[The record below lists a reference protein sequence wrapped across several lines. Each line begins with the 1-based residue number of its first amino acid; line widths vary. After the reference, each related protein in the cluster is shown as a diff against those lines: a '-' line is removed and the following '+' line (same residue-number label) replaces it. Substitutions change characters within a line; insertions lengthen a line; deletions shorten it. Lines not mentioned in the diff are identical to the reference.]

1 MIPMISIQGK
11 GVSTGVAIG
20 PLYYYQRAKSTIR
33 RYEVED
39 VEAEWARFKAAQEK
53 AIEQLG
59 ELAEKAR
66 AEAGDE
72 AALLF
77 ETHQMMAEDMEYE
90 EAIQTAIQEMKLNAE
105 AAVTD
110 TAAQFAEM
118 FAAMED
124 AYFQARAADV
134 KDVSG
139 RIISALTGVVQ
150 GGIDSPV
157 PVILAADDL
166 APSETVQLDKS
177 KILGFVTEGG
187 SGSSHTAI
195 LARTMGIPAI
205 IGVGNQLKPEYE
217 GREVIIDGGTGSVV
231 VEADADTKAHLL
243 KKMEEQKKQRELLE
257 QLKGKP
263 NETKDGQKIK
273 VFCNIGSPDDVPA
286 VLSNDAGGVGLFRSE
301 FLYLNCD
308 DYPTE
313 DYQFEAYKKAL
324 SDMGG
329 KEVVIRTL
337 DIGAD
342 KQIAYFD
349 MPKEENPALGNR
361 ALRICLNRPEIFHTQ
376 LRALYRA
383 SAFGKLGI
391 MFPMVTSVWE
401 VKEARKMCEQVKKEL
416 TAEGIPFSDDVEI
429 GIMIETPAAV
439 LMSDRLAKVVDFFS
453 CGTNDLTQYT
463 LACDRQ
469 NADLGRFY
477 NPHHPAV
484 LRALKMVCDNAH
496 KNGVWVGICGELGAD
511 LELTETFLS
520 IGIDELSV
528 SPRSVLPLRQKI
540 RETDVSA
547 VKEKLL
553 ADLMS
558 DENTL

>member
-1 MIPMISIQGK
+1 MMLEDEDYNDSISNIIK
-11 GVSTGVAIG
+11 TEKVCAEYAVATTG
-20 PLYYYQRAKSTIR
+20 
-33 RYEVED
+33 D
-39 VEAEWARFKAAQEK
+39 
-53 AIEQLG
+53 
-59 ELAEKAR
+59 
-66 AEAGDE
+66 
-72 AALLF
+72 
-77 ETHQMMAEDMEYE
+77 
-90 EAIQTAIQEMKLNAE
+90 N
-105 AAVTD
+105 
-110 TAAQFAEM
+110 FAEM
-118 FAAMED
+118 FANMDD

-134 KDVSG
+134 RDVSS
-139 RIISALTGVVQ
+139 RIIRILSGAAQ

-157 PVILAADDL
+157 PVVLASDDL

-205 IGVGNQLKPEYE
+205 IGVGDQLKPEYE
-217 GREVIIDGGTGSVV
+217 GREVIIDGATGNVV
-231 VEADADTKAHLL
+231 LDADELTRAVLM
-243 KKMEEQKKQRELLE
+243 KKLEEQKKAQEMLE
-257 QLKGKP
+257 KLKGLP

-273 VFCNIGSPDDVPA
+273 IFCNIGSPDDVPS
-286 VLSNDAGGVGLFRSE
+286 VLQNDAGGVGLFRSE

-342 KQIAYFD
+342 KQIDYFEL
-349 MPKEENPALGNR
+349 PKEENPALGNR
-361 ALRICLNRPEIFHTQ
+361 ALRICLNRPEIFRTQ
-376 LRALYRA
+376 LRALFRA
-383 SAFGKLGI
+383 SVFGKLGI

-401 VKEARKMCEQVKKEL
+401 VREAKKMCDRVREEL
-416 TAEGIPFSDDVEI
+416 RSEGIPYSDDVEI
-429 GIMIETPAAV
+429 GIMIETPAAAV
-439 LMSDRLAKVVDFFS
+439 MSDRLAKEVDFFS

-477 NPHHPAV
+477 DPHHPAM
-484 LRALKMVCDNAH
+484 LRLLKMVCDNAH

-511 LELTETFLS
+511 LALTETFLS

-528 SPRSVLPLRQKI
+528 SPRAVLPLREKVRSVNVSAI
-540 RETDVSA
+540 REKVI
-547 VKEKLL
+547 V
-553 ADLMS
+553 DLMS
-558 DENTL
+558 DENAL

>member
-1 MIPMISIQGK
+1 MISIQGK
-11 GVSTGVAIG
+11 GVSTGVAMG
-20 PLYYYQRAKSTIR
+20 PLYFYTRAKSTIR
-33 RYEVED
+33 RIKVTD
-39 VEAEWARFKAAQEK
+39 TEAEWGRFKAAQAK

-59 ELAEKAR
+59 ELYEKAL
-66 AEAGDE
+66 AEAGEE
-72 AALLF
+72 AAILF
-77 ETHQMMAEDMEYE
+77 ETHQMMAEDDDYVESIE
-90 EAIQTAIQEMKLNAE
+90 NLIKEDKLNAE

-110 TAAQFAEM
+110 TAAQFADM
-118 FAAMED
+118 FAQMDD
-124 AYFQARAADV
+124 AYMQARAADV

-139 RIISALTGVVQ
+139 RIIGILTGVVQ
-150 GGIDSPV
+150 GGIDSDV
-157 PVILAADDL
+157 PVVLAADDL

-177 KILGFVTEGG
+177 KILGFITEGG

-205 IGVGNQLKPEYE
+205 IGVGKQVKAEYE
-217 GREVIIDGGTGSVV
+217 GRDVIVDGGTGSIII
-231 VEADADTKAHLL
+231 DADEATRNVMMAKR
-243 KKMEEQKKQRELLE
+243 EEQIKQRKLLE
-257 QLKGKP
+257 QLKGQE
-263 NETKDGQKIK
+263 NITRDGQKIR
-273 VFCNIGSPDDVPA
+273 VYCNIGNPEDVPT
-286 VLSNDAGGVGLFRSE
+286 VLSNDGGGVGLFRSE
-301 FLYLNCD
+301 FLYLNCS

-313 DYQFEAYKKAL
+313 DYQFEAYRQVL
-324 SDMGG
+324 SDMGD
-329 KEVVIRTL
+329 KEVIIRTL

-342 KQIAYFD
+342 KQIDYFQ

-361 ALRICLNRPEIFHTQ
+361 ALRICLNRPEIFKTQ

-383 SAFGKLGI
+383 SAYGKLGI

-401 VKEARKMCEQVKKEL
+401 VKEAKKLCEVVKKEL
-416 TAEGIPFSDDVEI
+416 EAEGKPFSPDVEI
-429 GIMIETPAAV
+429 GIMIETPAAAV
-439 LMSDRLAKVVDFFS
+439 MSDRLAKLVDFFS

-469 NADLGRFY
+469 NNDLGRFF

-484 LRALKMVCDNAH
+484 LRLLKMVCDNAH

-540 RETDVSA
+540 REVTLSD
-547 VKEKLL
+547 VKEKVL
-553 ADLMS
+553 ADLLG
-558 DENTL
+558 DENTI

>member
-1 MIPMISIQGK
+1 MISIQGK
-11 GVSTGVAIG
+11 GVSIGVAAG
-20 PLYYYQRAKSTIR
+20 PLYFYRRATTTLK
-33 RYEVED
+33 RYAVED
-39 VEAEWARFKAAQEK
+39 VEAEWKRFKDAQAK

-72 AALLF
+72 AAMLF
-77 ETHQMMAEDMEYE
+77 ETHQMMCEDQDYE
-90 EAIQTAIQEMKLNAE
+90 ESIEAGIKEGRNAE
-105 AAVTD
+105 AVVTD
-110 TAAQFAEM
+110 TAAEFAEM
-118 FAAMED
+118 FATMD
-124 AYFQARAADV
+124 DTYMQARAADV
-134 KDVSG
+134 KDVSN
-139 RIISALTGVVQ
+139 RIIGILSGVVQ
-150 GGIDSPV
+150 GGIDSDV
-157 PVILAADDL
+157 PVILTADDL

-177 KILGFVTEGG
+177 KILGFITAGG

-205 IGVGNQLKPEYE
+205 IGVGDQIKAEFE
-217 GREVIIDGGTGSVV
+217 GRDVIVDGGTGNIVV
-231 VEADADTKAHLL
+231 DADESTKAVLMA
-243 KKMEEQKKQRELLE
+243 KREQQIKHREMLN
-257 QLKGKP
+257 QLKGKE
-263 NETKDGQKIK
+263 NITKDGQKVRIY
-273 VFCNIGSPDDVPA
+273 CNIGSVEDVHT
-286 VLSNDAGGVGLFRSE
+286 VLENDGGGIGLFRSE

-313 DYQFEAYKKAL
+313 DYQFEAYKKVL

-342 KQIAYFD
+342 KQIDYFEL
-349 MPKEENPALGNR
+349 PKEENPALGNR
-361 ALRICLNRPEIFHTQ
+361 ALRICLNRPEIFRTQ

-383 SAFGKLGI
+383 SAYGKLCI

-401 VKEARKMCEQVKKEL
+401 VKEAKKMCEIVKKEL

-429 GIMIETPAAV
+429 GIMIETPAAAV
-439 LMSDRLAKVVDFFS
+439 MSDRLAKEVDFFS

-469 NADLGRFY
+469 NNDLGRFF

-484 LRALKMVCDNAH
+484 LRLLKMVTDNAH
-496 KNGVWVGICGELGAD
+496 KNGIWVGICGELGAD
-511 LELTETFLS
+511 QTLTETFLS

-528 SPRSVLPLRQKI
+528 SPRSVLPLRQKVL
-540 RETDVSA
+540 ETTVCDV
-547 VKEKLL
+547 KDQIIEDLL
-553 ADLMS
+553 S
-558 DENTL
+558 DQNTL

>member
-1 MIPMISIQGK
+1 MILIQGK
-11 GVSTGVAIG
+11 GVSNGVAIG
-20 PLYYYQRAKSTIR
+20 PLYFYQRAKATIT
-33 RYEVED
+33 RYEVAD
-39 VEAEWARFKAAQEK
+39 ADAEWARFKDAQAK

-66 AEAGDE
+66 EEAGDE

-90 EAIQTAIQEMKLNAE
+90 EAIQAAIQDTKLNAE

-118 FAAMED
+118 FASMD
-124 AYFQARAADV
+124 DPYFQARAADV
-134 KDVSG
+134 KDVSS
-139 RIISALTGVVQ
+139 RIIGILAGVAQ
-150 GGIDSPV
+150 GGINSPV
-157 PVILAADDL
+157 PVI
-166 APSETVQLDKS
+166 QS

-195 LARTMGIPAI
+195 LARTMGIPAV
-205 IGVGNQLKPEYE
+205 IGVGDQLKPEYE
-217 GREVIIDGGTGSVV
+217 GREVIIDGGTGNVTI
-231 VEADADTKAHLL
+231 EADEDAKAHLL
-243 KKMEEQKKQRELLE
+243 AKMEEQKKMREMLE
-257 QLKGKP
+257 QLKGLP
-263 NETKDGQKIK
+263 NETLDGQQIR
-273 VFCNIGSPDDVPA
+273 VYCNIGGPDDVPA

-308 DYPTE
+308 DFPSE
-313 DYQFEAYKKAL
+313 DVQFEAYKKVL

-342 KQIAYFD
+342 KQIAYFN

-376 LRALYRA
+376 LRALFRA
-383 SAFGKLGI
+383 SAYGKLGI

-416 TAEGIPFSDDVEI
+416 TAEGIPFSEDVEI

-469 NADLGRFY
+469 NNDLGRFY

-540 RETDVSA
+540 RETDVSK
-547 VKEKLL
+547 VKDKVL
-553 ADLMS
+553 ADLLS
-558 DENTL
+558 DENTI

>member
-1 MIPMISIQGK
+1 MISIQGK

-33 RYEVED
+33 RYEVAD
-39 VEAEWARFKAAQEK
+39 PDAEWARFKAAQEK
-53 AIEQLG
+53 AIAQLG

-66 AEAGDE
+66 EEAGDE

-90 EAIQTAIQEMKLNAE
+90 EAIQTAIQENKLNAE

-110 TAAQFAEM
+110 TAAQFADM
-118 FAAMED
+118 FTAMD
-124 AYFQARAADV
+124 DPYFQARSADV

-139 RIISALTGVVQ
+139 RIIAALTGVAQ

-217 GREVIIDGGTGSVV
+217 GREVIIDGSTGSVV
-231 VEADADTKAHLL
+231 VEADADTRAHLL
-243 KKMEEQKKQRELLE
+243 KKMEEQKRQRELLVK
-257 QLKGKP
+257 LKGQP
-263 NETKDGQKIK
+263 NVTLDGQSIK
-273 VFCNIGSPDDVPA
+273 VFCNIGSPDDVAA

-308 DYPTE
+308 DYPSE

-324 SDMGG
+324 SDMNGR
-329 KEVVIRTL
+329 EVVIRTL

-342 KQIAYFD
+342 KQIGYFN
-349 MPKEENPALGNR
+349 MPHEENPALGNR

-383 SAFGKLGI
+383 SAYGRLGI

-401 VKEARKMCEQVKKEL
+401 VKEARKMCEQVKAEL
-416 TAEGIPFSDDVEI
+416 TKEGIPFSDDVEI

-511 LELTETFLS
+511 LALTETFLS

-528 SPRSVLPLRQKI
+528 SPRAVLPLRQKI
-540 RETDVSA
+540 REINVSQI
-547 VKEKLL
+547 KEKVL
-553 ADLMS
+553 ADLLS
-558 DENTL
+558 DENTI

>member
-1 MIPMISIQGK
+1 MITIQGK
-11 GVSTGVAIG
+11 GASTGVAIG
-20 PLYYYQRAKSTIR
+20 PLYYYQRAKSTIS
-33 RYEVED
+33 RYQVD
-39 VEAEWARFKAAQEK
+39 DADAEWARFKAAQEK

-66 AEAGDE
+66 VEAGDE

-77 ETHQMMAEDMEYE
+77 ETHQMMAEDMDYE
-90 EAIQTAIQEMKLNAE
+90 EAIQAAIQEEKHNAE

-110 TAAQFAEM
+110 TAAQFADM
-118 FAAMED
+118 FANMD
-124 AYFQARAADV
+124 DPYMQARAADV
-134 KDVSG
+134 KDVSN
-139 RIISALTGVVQ
+139 RIISILTGVVQ
-150 GGIDSPV
+150 GGINSPV

-217 GREVIIDGGTGSVV
+217 GREVILDGNTGNVV
-231 VEADADTKAHLL
+231 VEADDATKTRLL
-243 KKMEEQKKQRELLE
+243 QKMEEQKKQQELLN
-257 QLKGKP
+257 QLKGLP
-263 NETKDGQKIK
+263 NETKDGHRIR
-273 VFCNIGSPDDVPA
+273 VYCNIGSPDDVPA
-286 VLSNDAGGVGLFRSE
+286 VLKNDAGGVGLFRSE

-308 DYPTE
+308 DYPSE

-324 SDMGG
+324 SDMEGR
-329 KEVVIRTL
+329 EVVIRTL

-342 KQIAYFD
+342 KQIGYFNL
-349 MPKEENPALGNR
+349 PHEENPAMGNR

-376 LRALYRA
+376 IRALYRA
-383 SAFGKLGI
+383 SAFGKLSI

-401 VKEARKMCEQVKKEL
+401 VREAKKMCERVKKEL
-416 TAEGIPFSDDVEI
+416 TEEGIHFDEDVQI
-429 GIMIETPAAV
+429 GIMIETPAAAIC
-439 LMSDRLAKVVDFFS
+439 SDRLAKEVDFFS

-469 NADLGRFY
+469 NDDLGRFF
-477 NPHHPAV
+477 NPHHLAV
-484 LRALKMVCDNAH
+484 LRELKMVCDNAH
-496 KNGVWVGICGELGAD
+496 KNGIWVGICGELGAD
-511 LELTETFLS
+511 LKLTETFLS

-528 SPRSVLPLRQKI
+528 SPRAVLPLRQKI
-540 RETDVSA
+540 RDTNVASIR
-547 VKEKLL
+547 EKII
-553 ADLMS
+553 ADLLS
-558 DENTL
+558 DEGAIVG

>member
-1 MIPMISIQGK
+1 MISIQGK
-11 GVSTGVAIG
+11 GVSAGVAMG
-20 PLYYYQRAKSTIR
+20 PLYYYQRAKSVIR
-33 RYEVED
+33 RIKVVD
-39 VEAEWARFKAAQEK
+39 AAAEWSRFKAAQKK
-53 AIEQLG
+53 AIDQLG
-59 ELAEKAR
+59 ELYEKALK
-66 AEAGDE
+66 EAGEE
-72 AALLF
+72 AAFLF
-77 ETHQMMAEDMEYE
+77 ETHQMMAEDDDYV
-90 EAIQTAIQEMKLNAE
+90 EAIQGLIKEEKLNAE

-110 TAAQFAEM
+110 VAAQFADM
-118 FAAMED
+118 FAQMD
-124 AYFQARAADV
+124 DTYMQARAADV

-139 RIISALTGVVQ
+139 RIIGILTGVVQ

-177 KILGFVTEGG
+177 KILAFVTEGG

-205 IGVGNQLKPEYE
+205 IGVGDQLKPEYE
-217 GREVIIDGGTGSVV
+217 GRECIVDGATGTVIL
-231 VEADADTKAHLL
+231 DADEATRSVMMAKR
-243 KKMEEQKKQRELLE
+243 EEQLKRQKLLE
-257 QLKGKP
+257 QLKGQP
-263 NETKDGQKIK
+263 NVTRDGQSIK
-273 VFCNIGSPDDVPA
+273 VFCNIGNPEDVPV
-286 VLSNDAGGVGLFRSE
+286 VLSNDGGGVGLFRSE
-301 FLYLNCD
+301 FLYLNCS
-308 DYPTE
+308 DYPSE
-313 DYQFEAYKKAL
+313 DYQFEAYKKVL

-342 KQIAYFD
+342 KQIDYFQ
-349 MPKEENPALGNR
+349 MPREENPALGNR
-361 ALRICLNRPEIFHTQ
+361 ALRICLNRPEIFKTQ

-401 VKEARKMCEQVKKEL
+401 VKEAKKMCEQVKKEL
-416 TAEGIPFSDDVEI
+416 TAEGKPFADDVQI
-429 GIMIETPAAV
+429 GIMIETPAAAV
-439 LMSDRLAKVVDFFS
+439 MSDRLAKLVDFFS

-469 NADLGRFY
+469 NNDLGRFF

-484 LRALKMVCDNAH
+484 LRLLKMVCDNAH

-511 LELTETFLS
+511 LELTETFLA

-540 RETDVSA
+540 RETTIGD
-547 VKEKLL
+547 VKEKIL
-553 ADLMS
+553 ADLFS
-558 DENTL
+558 DEVTL

>member
-1 MIPMISIQGK
+1 MISIQGK

-20 PLYYYQRAKSTIR
+20 PLYFYQRAKSTIR

-39 VEAEWARFKAAQEK
+39 TETEWARFKAAQEK

-90 EAIQTAIQEMKLNAE
+90 EAIQTAIQENRLNAE

-118 FAAMED
+118 FASMED

-134 KDVSG
+134 KDVSS
-139 RIISALTGVVQ
+139 RIIAALTGVVQ

-177 KILGFVTEGG
+177 KILGFITEGG

-231 VEADADTKAHLL
+231 VDADADSKARLL
-243 KKMEEQKKQRELLE
+243 KKMEEQRKMREMLDK
-257 QLKGKP
+257 LKGLP
-263 NETKDGQKIK
+263 NETLDGQKIK
-273 VFCNIGSPDDVPA
+273 VYCNIGSPDDVPA

-324 SDMGG
+324 SDMEGR
-329 KEVVIRTL
+329 EVVIRTL

-342 KQIAYFD
+342 KQIAYFG

-383 SAFGKLGI
+383 SAFGRLGI

-401 VKEARKMCEQVKKEL
+401 VKEAKKMCERVKKEL
-416 TAEGIPFSDDVEI
+416 TEEGIPFSDEVEI

-439 LMSDRLAKVVDFFS
+439 LMSDRLAKEVDFFS

-484 LRALKMVCDNAH
+484 LRALKIVCDNAH

-511 LELTETFLS
+511 LALTETFLS

-540 RETDVSA
+540 RETNVSQ

-553 ADLMS
+553 ADLLS
-558 DENTL
+558 DENTI

>member
-1 MIPMISIQGK
+1 MISIQGK

-39 VEAEWARFKAAQEK
+39 AEAEWARFKAAQEK
-53 AIEQLG
+53 AVSQMG

-77 ETHQMMAEDMEYE
+77 ETHQMMAEDMEFE
-90 EAIQTAIQEMKLNAE
+90 EAIQTAIQDARLNAE

-110 TAAQFAEM
+110 TAVQFAEM
-118 FAAMED
+118 FAAMD
-124 AYFQARAADV
+124 DPYFQARAADV

-139 RIISALTGVVQ
+139 RIIAALTGVAQ

-205 IGVGNQLKPEYE
+205 IGVGDQLKPEYE
-217 GREVIIDGGTGSVV
+217 GREVIIDGSTGSVV
-231 VEADADTKAHLL
+231 IEADADTRSHLV
-243 KKMEEQKKQRELLE
+243 KKMEEQKRQRELLE
-257 QLKGKP
+257 KLKGQP
-263 NETKDGQKIK
+263 NETLDGQSIR
-273 VFCNIGSPDDVPA
+273 VYCNIGSPDDVAA
-286 VLSNDAGGVGLFRSE
+286 VLGNDAGGVGLFRSE

-313 DYQFEAYKKAL
+313 DYQFEAYKKVL

-329 KEVVIRTL
+329 REVVIRTL

-342 KQIAYFD
+342 KQIGYFNL
-349 MPKEENPALGNR
+349 PKEENPALGNR

-383 SAFGKLGI
+383 SAYGKLGI

-401 VKEARKMCEQVKKEL
+401 VKEARKMCERVKKEL
-416 TAEGIPFSDDVEI
+416 TEEGIPFSEDVEI

-439 LMSDRLAKVVDFFS
+439 FMSDRLAKVVDFFS

-511 LELTETFLS
+511 LALTETFLS

-540 RETDVSA
+540 RETDVSQ
-547 VKEKLL
+547 VKEKVLAELL
-553 ADLMS
+553 S
-558 DENTL
+558 DENDL

>member
-1 MIPMISIQGK
+1 MISIQGK

-33 RYEVED
+33 RYEVENT
-39 VEAEWARFKAAQEK
+39 EAEWERFKAAQAK

-66 AEAGDE
+66 EEAGDE
-72 AALLF
+72 AAMLF
-77 ETHQMMAEDMEYE
+77 ETHQMMAEDLDYE
-90 EAIQTAIQEMKLNAE
+90 EAIQGLINDNKLNAE

-118 FAAMED
+118 FASMDD
-124 AYFQARAADV
+124 AYMQARAADV

-139 RIISALTGVVQ
+139 RIIGILTGVVQ

-177 KILGFVTEGG
+177 KILGFITEGG

-205 IGVGNQLKPEYE
+205 IGVGDQLKPEYE
-217 GREVIIDGGTGSVV
+217 GREVIIDGSTGNVV
-231 VEADADTKAHLL
+231 VDADEATKSYLL
-243 KKMEEQKKQRELLE
+243 KKLEEQKKTQEMLNL
-257 QLKGKP
+257 LKGQP
-263 NETKDGQKIK
+263 NVTKDGQSVRIY
-273 VFCNIGSPDDVPA
+273 CNIGSPDDVPA

-313 DYQFEAYKKAL
+313 DYQFEAYKKVL
-324 SDMGG
+324 SDMGD
-329 KEVVIRTL
+329 KEVIIRTL

-342 KQIAYFD
+342 KQIGYFNL
-349 MPKEENPALGNR
+349 PHEENPAMGNR

-383 SAFGKLGI
+383 SAFGHLGI

-401 VKEARKMCEQVKKEL
+401 VKEAKKMCERVKAEL
-416 TAEGIPFSDDVEI
+416 TAEGKPFSSDVSI

-439 LMSDRLAKVVDFFS
+439 LMSDRLAKEVDFFS

-484 LRALKMVCDNAH
+484 LRALKIVCDNAH

-528 SPRSVLPLRQKI
+528 SPRAVLPLRQKV
-540 RETDVSA
+540 RETTVADVR
-547 VKEKLL
+547 EKLVG
-553 ADLMS
+553 DLLS
-558 DENTL
+558 DENAI